1 MEQIIYLEPTDDV
14 PAIRDRLDWAEARR
28 VLLVVPK
35 GHTALQN
42 PVGLRLLARH
52 AAAREMEI
60 VLVTR
65 DRVVAT
71 LAREQGI
78 AVSRSVEHAQRVRGG
93 GVPPVAAL
101 TPPPSVATPTA
112 REPRPMPAAVGQ
124 AGRWGQMGV
133 VLVLIAVVGLLLVG
147 VAVVVMPSA
156 EIRAQLPAV
165 PLAESVLIQ
174 ADAKLTQMQPITAAV
189 PARDIRVEV
198 KDTERVQVSG
208 RKDVP
213 DAKAQGEVVF
223 SNKTNSEVLLPAGV
237 VLATSTGI
245 IVRFQTVET
254 VTVPAGQ
261 GAKAVAKIE
270 ALEPGL
276 SGNVPAYVITRIE
289 DTPGAPPEIRAAVN
303 VVNEKPTSGGSVR
316 STPVVSNEDKTRA
329 RAQLLQRIQQEAYLM
344 LRDELQEQEFL
355 LPETMVAIPISEVY
369 DKFTDEPA
377 EELTLD
383 MIVVVKALAI
393 SGKDANALALEA
405 LERKVPQGMALVPRT
420 LQFRPT
426 EVKDV
431 QDGRVVFV
439 MAASGAAAPVVD
451 EAKILNAVRGK
462 PVSWAEQYLQ
472 SELSLNSPPDIRLR
486 NGWLG
491 RMPLLSM
498 RMALRTELA
507 GESP

>member
-1 MEQIIYLEPTDDV
+1 MEQIIYLEPTDDL
-14 PAIRDRLDWAEARR
+14 PAIRDRLDWAEAKR
-28 VLLVVPK
+28 VVLVLPK
-35 GHTALQN
+35 GHTALRN

-65 DRVVAT
+65 DRLVAD

-78 AVSRSVEHAQRVRGG
+78 AVSRSVEGGQRVRS
-93 GVPPVAAL
+93 AAV
-101 TPPPSVATPTA
+101 PSVGAFTPLPSA
-112 REPRPMPAAVGQ
+112 AVPAATAPRVAPRA
-124 AGRWGQMGV
+124 AGRGTRWGQMGV

-147 VAVVVMPSA
+147 VAVVVLPSA
-156 EIRAQLPAV
+156 EIIAQLPAV
-165 PLAESVLIQ
+165 PLSESTLMQ
-174 ADAKLTQMQPITAAV
+174 ADARLTEMQPITAAV

-198 KDTERVQVSG
+198 KETERVRVSG

-213 DAKAQGEVVF
+213 DAKAQGEIVF
-223 SNKTNSEVLLPAGV
+223 SNKTDSEIEIPAGV
-237 VLATSTGI
+237 VLATSTGV

-254 VTVPAGQ
+254 VTVPAGF

-270 ALEPGL
+270 AVEPGL
-276 SGNVPAYVITRIE
+276 GGNVQPYVINRVE
-289 DTPGAPPEIRAAVN
+289 YPPGIGVAA
-303 VVNEKPTSGGSVR
+303 VNEKPTSGGSVK
-316 STPVVSNEDKTRA
+316 SVPVVSNEDKARA
-329 RAQLLQRIQQEAYLM
+329 RAQLLQRVQQEAYLL

-393 SGKDANALALEA
+393 SGKDANALALQA

-426 EVKDV
+426 EVKAV
-431 QDGRVVFV
+431 EEQRVIFV
-439 MAASGAAAPVVD
+439 MEASGTAAPVVD
-451 EAKILNAVRGK
+451 ETGILNAIRGK
-462 PVSWAEQYLQ
+462 PVSWAAQYVQ
-472 SELSLNSPPDIRLR
+472 SALGLESPPEIRLR

-491 RMPLLSM
+491 RMPLLTM
-498 RMALRTELA
+498 RMALHAPLP

>member
-1 MEQIIYLEPTDDV
+1 MEQIIYLEPTDDL
-14 PAIRDRLDWAEARR
+14 PAIRDRLDWAEAKR
-28 VLLVVPK
+28 VVLVLPR
-35 GHTALQN
+35 GHTALRN

-52 AAAREMEI
+52 AAAREMEV

-65 DRVVAT
+65 DRLIAE

-78 AVSRSVEHAQRVRGG
+78 AVSRSVEGGQRIRSAA
-93 GVPPVAAL
+93 VPSVSAFTPQPSGAVPVA
-101 TPPPSVATPTA
+101 PSPRFAPRAAA
-112 REPRPMPAAVGQ
+112 RGT
-124 AGRWGQMGV
+124 RWGQMGV

-147 VAVVVMPSA
+147 VVLVVLPSA
-156 EIRAQLPAV
+156 EVIAQLPAV
-165 PLAESVLIQ
+165 PLSESTLMQ
-174 ADAKLTQMQPITAAV
+174 ADARLTEMQPITAAV

-198 KDTERVQVSG
+198 KETERVRVSG

-213 DAKAQGEVVF
+213 DAKAQGEIVF
-223 SNKTNSEVLLPAGV
+223 SNRTDSAIELPAGV
-237 VLATSTGI
+237 VLATSTGV

-254 VTVPAGQ
+254 VTVPAGF

-270 ALEPGL
+270 AVEPGL
-276 SGNVPAYVITRIE
+276 GGNVQPYVINRVE
-289 DTPGAPPEIRAAVN
+289 YPPGIGVAA
-303 VVNEKPTSGGSVR
+303 VNEKPTSGGSVK
-316 STPVVSNEDKTRA
+316 SVPVVSNEDKTRA
-329 RAQLLQRIQQEAYLM
+329 RAQLLQRVQQEAYLL

-393 SGKDANALALEA
+393 SGKDANALALQA
-405 LERKVPQGMALVPRT
+405 LERKVPQGMALVART

-426 EVKDV
+426 EVKAVED
-431 QDGRVVFV
+431 QRVIFV
-439 MAASGAAAPVVD
+439 MEASGTAAPVVD
-451 EAKILNAVRGK
+451 EVRILNAIRGK
-462 PVSWAEQYLQ
+462 PVSWAAQYIQ
-472 SELSLNSPPDIRLR
+472 SELGLESPPEIRLR

-491 RMPLLSM
+491 RMPLLTM
-498 RMALRTELA
+498 RMTLRAPLP

>member
-1 MEQIIYLEPTDDV
+1 MEQIIYLEPTDDL
-14 PAIRDRLDWAEARR
+14 PAIRDRLDWAEAKR
-28 VLLVVPK
+28 VVLVLPK
-35 GHTALQN
+35 GHTALRN

-65 DRVVAT
+65 DRLVAD

-78 AVSRSVEHAQRVRGG
+78 AVSRSVEGGQRIRG
-93 GVPPVAAL
+93 AAV
-101 TPPPSVATPTA
+101 PSVAAFSPQPGTVVSAPGPRVTPRAAA
-112 REPRPMPAAVGQ
+112 RGT
-124 AGRWGQMGV
+124 RWGQLGV
-133 VLVLIAVVGLLLVG
+133 VLVLIAVVGLLLLG
-147 VAVVVMPSA
+147 VALVVLPSA
-156 EIRAQLPAV
+156 EIVAQLPAV
-165 PLAESVLIQ
+165 PLSESVLMQ
-174 ADAKLTQMQPITAAV
+174 ADARLTEMQPITAAV

-198 KDTERVQVSG
+198 KETERVRVSG

-213 DAKAQGEVVF
+213 DAKAQGEIVF
-223 SNKTNSEVLLPAGV
+223 SNKTDSAIELPAGV
-237 VLATSTGI
+237 VLATSTGV

-254 VTVPAGQ
+254 VTVPAGF
-261 GAKAVAKIE
+261 GAKATAKIE
-270 ALEPGL
+270 AVEPGL
-276 SGNVPAYVITRIE
+276 GGNVQPYVINRVE
-289 DTPGAPPEIRAAVN
+289 YPPGVGVAA
-303 VVNEKPTSGGSVR
+303 VNEKPTGGGSVK
-316 STPVVSNEDKTRA
+316 SVPVVSNEDKARA
-329 RAQLLQRIQQEAYLM
+329 RAQLLQRVQQEAYLL

-405 LERKVPQGMALVPRT
+405 LERKVPQGMALVART

-426 EVKDV
+426 EVKAV
-431 QDGRVVFV
+431 EDGRVIFV
-439 MAASGAAAPVVD
+439 MEASGTAAPVVD
-451 EAKILNAVRGK
+451 EVKILNAVRGK
-462 PVSWAEQYLQ
+462 SVSWAAQYVQ
-472 SELSLNSPPDIRLR
+472 AELGLESPPEIRLR

-498 RMALRTELA
+498 RMTLRAPLP